1 MSNGEIVLNAF
12 IDAEIALKAGDVA
25 EISGLDKKE
34 VDKIFKK
41 LKKEDKLESPKRCYY
56 QPK

>member
-1 MSNGEIVLNAF
+1 MSNEEIVLNTLK
-12 IDAEIALKAGDVA
+12 DAAIALTAGDVA

-34 VDKIFKK
+34 VDKVIKK